1 MQVYT
6 SDKIRN
12 IVLLGHSGV
21 GKTTMAESMAY
32 TAGITSRMG
41 KTADGNTIS
50 DFDPEEI
57 RRGFSINTSVVPIE
71 WNGYKLNILDTPGY
85 FDFAGEVEEAMR
97 AAEGAIIV
105 VNAKDGVQVGT
116 ELAWERC
123 EKYNLPRFMF
133 VNGMD
138 EEGADMVRVLEEM
151 QEKFGKSIAPFQV
164 AFKENGKFTGF
175 VNVVKMQGR
184 KFDGNKV
191 VPCEIPD
198 SIKDELD
205 DVHTMVMEAVAESD
219 EDMMERYFA
228 GEEFTLE
235 ETIAAL
241 HNGINNREIVPVYC
255 GCATNGTGITVLM
268 NSICEFFPYME
279 EVIPTLPSTD
289 RDGNPYDVHTG
300 ETEPFSAFVFKTMVD
315 PFLGKITYFKIN
327 SGILRKDD
335 PVQNISK
342 EATERMGRL
351 YVMRG
356 KEQIEVPEIHA
367 GDIGAVAK
375 LNVTTTGDTMCGK
388 RIAVTFPDI
397 DFPESLMCMAIKTK
411 KGDEDKASQS
421 LARLCEEDPTIR
433 VEIDR
438 ELGQQ
443 LLYGAGDQHLDVI
456 VNKLQNK
463 FKLGI
468 ELVKPKVTY
477 RETIKGQAR
486 VQGKHKKQSGGHGQ
500 YGDVEI
506 KFEPTHDYDTPY
518 VFAEEVF
525 GGAVPKSYFPAVE
538 KGLAEAVQHGV
549 LAGYP
554 VLGIKATLLDGSYH
568 PVDSSE
574 QAFKTATLMC
584 FKSALPKANPILL
597 EPYVTINAVCE
608 ESYLGDIMSY
618 FNKHRSRVIGQE
630 ILDDGLMKITAEAPQ
645 AEVMNFA
652 IDLKSM
658 TQGSGYFTETFLDYE
673 YMDKY
678 LQERVIEARKD
689 KVE

>member
-500 YGDVEI
+500 YGDVHI
-506 KFEPTHDYDTPY
+506 IFEPSNDLEKPY
-518 VFAEEVF
+518 VFEEKIF
-525 GGAVPKSYFPAVE
+525 GGSVPKNYFPAVE
-538 KGLAEAVQHGV
+538 KGIQECCKTGV

-554 VLGIKATLLDGSYH
+554 MVGVKATLVDGSYH
-568 PVDSSE
+568 DVDSSE
-574 QAFKTATLMC
+574 MAFKLATSIA
-584 FKSALPKANPILL
+584 FKEGIPKCKPVIMEPIMSAKITVD
-597 EPYVTINAVCE
+597 EVYM
-608 ESYLGDIMSY
+608 GDIMGDMNKRRGRVLGMEHVGKKQVIEVEVPMGEMFSY
-618 FNKHRSRVIGQE
+618 
-630 ILDDGLMKITAEAPQ
+630 TT
-645 AEVMNFA
+645 
-652 IDLKSM
+652 DLRSM
-658 TQGSGYFTETFLDYE
+658 TQGRGSYTMEFARYE
-673 YMDKY
+673 DCPRDVQDK
-678 LQERVIEARKD
+678 IIAEAAAAK
-689 KVE
+689 